1 MTDTEESPVLVE
13 MDGAVCRITI
23 NRPKQRNALNDKVT
37 SGIAAGFATAQADP
51 AIRAIVLTGAGDR
64 VFCAGGD
71 LSPQPDGSPFA
82 TDPARPQLQLTEMFR
97 AFETC
102 TLPIIARVNGHAL
115 GGGFGLVCAADLAVG
130 VEGAR
135 LGTPEVG
142 VGLFPMTILP
152 YMLHVLPRRKVMELC
167 MRGTPWSA
175 ERAAAE
181 GVLNAVAPVGELD
194 RVLDELLADI
204 TRQSPTAMR
213 LGKLAVHAIQ
223 DMPIHE
229 AQQYTQLM
237 LPIMAATRD
246 AKEGF
251 RAFQEKRAPEWPN
264 G

>member
-1 MTDTEESPVLVE
+1 MADTEENPVRVE

-23 NRPKQRNALNDKVT
+23 DRPERRNALNDMVT
-37 SGIAAGFATAQADP
+37 GGIAAGLASAQADP
-51 AIRAIVLTGAGDR
+51 AIRAVVLTGAGDR

-102 TLPIIARVNGHAL
+102 TLPVIARVNGHAL
-115 GGGFGLVCAADLAVG
+115 GGGFGLVCVADLAVG

-152 YMLHVLPRRKVMELC
+152 YMLRVLPRRKVMELC

-181 GVLNAVAPVGELD
+181 GVLNAVAPPGELD
-194 RVLDELLADI
+194 NVLDEMLADI
-204 TRQSPTAMR
+204 TSCSPTAMR
-213 LGKLAVHAIQ
+213 LGKLALHAVQ

-237 LPIMAATRD
+237 LPVMAGTED

-251 RAFQEKRAPEWPN
+251 RAFQEKRKPDWPN